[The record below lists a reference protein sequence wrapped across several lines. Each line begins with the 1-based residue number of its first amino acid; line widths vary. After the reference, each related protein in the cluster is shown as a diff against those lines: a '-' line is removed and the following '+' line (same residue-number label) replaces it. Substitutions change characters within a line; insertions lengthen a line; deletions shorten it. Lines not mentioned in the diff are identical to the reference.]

1 MHRETGR
8 QGIDRPLTSSAA
20 NGSPGNLASLAGYK
34 VCALLRFDAGTVLSI
49 SLASCPAPPD
59 SLHESGRTES
69 GRGEPLFRSP
79 LTSTHSAYYGS
90 LLDNLN
96 TASSQCRDTPF
107 NVPAVLFQRQQD
119 HHSCHTFRGLLR
131 SRKQFNLSFQ
141 GSATLTLH
149 SSS

>member
-1 MHRETGR
+1 MHRESGR

-20 NGSPGNLASLAGYK
+20 NGSTGNLPSLPAYE
-34 VCALLRFDAGTVLSI
+34 VCALLHLDTGTVLSI
-49 SLASCPAPPD
+49 SSASCPAPPD

-69 GRGEPLFRSP
+69 GKGEPLFRSP
-79 LTSTHSAYYGS
+79 STGTHSVYDGS

-96 TASSQCRDTPF
+96 TALSRCPDTPF

-119 HHSCHTFRGLLR
+119 HRSCHTFRGLLR
-131 SRKQFNLSFQ
+131 SKKQYNLSIQ
-141 GSATLTLH
+141 ESAALSLH